1 MTTATLTMS
10 DDCTLVA
17 RPHPFDSDTAFARVP
32 AGQTLAQM
40 LGPDASHS
48 LSVAIGGH
56 AVPSALWG
64 VTRPKA
70 GQTIHVT
77 NYPQGGNGGKWARM
91 VLMVVLM
98 YFAPYLAGYA
108 QGYAWGTAAT
118 GLYGAALTA
127 GVMMVGTLAITPMVG
142 QPLEVRA

>member
-1 MTTATLTMS
+1 MNTASLTMDS
-10 DDCTLVA
+10 DCTLVA
-17 RPHPFDSDTAFARVP
+17 RPHPLDSDTAFARVP

-48 LSVAIGGH
+48 LQVAIGGCD
-56 AVPSALWG
+56 VPSALWG

-77 NYPQGGNGGKWARM
+77 NYPQGGNAGKWVRM
-91 VLMVVLM
+91 VLLVVLM
-98 YFAPYLAGYA
+98 IYAPYLAGYA

-142 QPLEVRA
+142 KPLEVAA